1 MKYKRYSRYRDSE
14 IFIHSFISPNPFQ
27 IFPKIR
33 SQTSQPKFLSL
44 TKIYST
50 AIVQKKNFWNSQL
63 LSCVENV
70 ATETLLLGIP
80 YGAASSSEQY
90 TLKIVVSWKPNW
102 IHWRAWNNR
111 VIKKGARTI
120 SLYRAWVSSIKVLG
134 RFYRRIL
141 GRDPSIQLFDYF
153 SSPSL
158 AAA

>member
-1 MKYKRYSRYRDSE
+1 MQTLFQILQQFWNFHPP
-14 IFIHSFISPNPFQ
+14 IFISLQILPNQNFYTNVIIQLLKKKFFQ
-27 IFPKIR
+27 
-33 SQTSQPKFLSL
+33 
-44 TKIYST
+44 
-50 AIVQKKNFWNSQL
+50 NSQL

-70 ATETLLLGIP
+70 ATTLLLV
-80 YGAASSSEQY
+80 SVRRNVLERTVY
-90 TLKIVVSWKPNW
+90 TENRRIVKANC

-111 VIKKGARTI
+111 VIKKRARTI

-153 SSPSL
+153 SSASL